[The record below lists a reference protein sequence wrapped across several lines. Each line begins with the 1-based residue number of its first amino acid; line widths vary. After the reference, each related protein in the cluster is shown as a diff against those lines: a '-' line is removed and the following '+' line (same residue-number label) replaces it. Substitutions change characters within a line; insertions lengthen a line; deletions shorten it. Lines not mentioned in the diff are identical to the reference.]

1 MYCYPSKRNIFE
13 IYSLLF
19 ISGNLKGDSQ
29 QMTVFDMSSGAI
41 LYKWWYIWLIAVA
54 IAVLAIGV
62 TLFLLPTTSP
72 VHETQGELPPA
83 LYSCDTLCFL

>member
-41 LYKWWYIWLIAVA
+41 LYKWWYICLIIAVA
-54 IAVLAIGV
+54 IAVVAIGV
-62 TLFLLPTTSP
+62 TLLPTTSP
-72 VHETQGELPPA
+72 VHETQGEL
-83 LYSCDTLCFL
+83 